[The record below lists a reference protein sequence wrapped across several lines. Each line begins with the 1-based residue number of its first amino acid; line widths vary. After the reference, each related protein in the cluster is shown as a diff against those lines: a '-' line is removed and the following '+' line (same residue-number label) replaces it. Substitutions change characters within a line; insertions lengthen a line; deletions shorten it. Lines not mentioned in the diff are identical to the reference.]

1 MRQGASE
8 EMDEVGTLSPVDV
21 RQVWADEARDFTP
34 WLAENADLL
43 GEALGMDLIHE
54 QSEAAV
60 GRFSADLVFREA
72 STDRCVVV
80 ENMFAPTDH
89 DHLGKLITYAAGL
102 EAGYA
107 VLLAPEFRD
116 EHRSALSWLNH
127 ISTDDFRFFGV
138 VLEAWRI
145 GDSLPAPRLRVDVK
159 PDDWSRSVRAVRTSE
174 LTATQQ
180 AYKRFWGEFLP
191 AFRDEHP
198 GWTRAVSPRKESWM
212 LFPSARS
219 SLLRYSAAFCRPAGR
234 YRLRAEAY
242 IDTGDKEATKEAFDK
257 LHDRKQQIERAVGE
271 DLEWNRM
278 DDRDKR
284 ASRVSLYFPG
294 EIRITDE
301 GRWPEARDWLV
312 QAMGKMRAAFDPVI
326 QEL

>member
-1 MRQGASE
+1 
-8 EMDEVGTLSPVDV
+8 MDEVGTLSPVDV

-159 PDDWSRSVRAVRTSE
+159 PDDWSRSVRAGRTPE
-174 LTATQQ
+174 LTAAQR
-180 AYKRFWGEFLP
+180 AYKRFWGEFLS

-198 GWTRAVSPRKESWM
+198 DRTRMASPSKRYYM
-212 LFPSARS
+212 VFPSGQ
-219 SLLRYSAAFCRPAGR
+219 SLLRYSAVFYRPAGR
-234 YRLRAEAY
+234 LRVEAY
-242 IDTGDKEATKEAFDK
+242 IDAGDKEATKEAFDK

-271 DLEWNRM
+271 ELEWNRM
-278 DDRDKR
+278 DDKQG
-284 ASRVSLYFPG
+284 SRVSLYFPD

-301 GRWPEARDWLV
+301 DRWPEARDWLV
-312 QAMGKMRAAFDPVI
+312 QAMGKMRTAFDPAI
-326 QEL
+326 REP